1 MMGFEPWMLAAM
13 DDAGFNGI
21 TDEHIRRVAGELQKI
36 GRAYIDR
43 QTFDRACYAAGV
55 DPENFT
61 QEDLEKLED
70 VLNEG

>member
-1 MMGFEPWMLAAM
+1 MCFEPWILAAM
-13 DDAGFNGI
+13 DDACFNGI

-36 GRAYIDR
+36 GQAYIDR
-43 QTFDRACYAAGV
+43 QTFGRACYAAGV

-70 VLNEG
+70 VLNED

>member
-1 MMGFEPWMLAAM
+1 MGFEPWMLAAM

-36 GRAYIDR
+36 GWADIDL
-43 QTFDRACYAAGV
+43 QTFDRACYAAGI

-61 QEDLEKLED
+61 QEDLNELED
-70 VLNEG
+70 VLNGE

>member
-1 MMGFEPWMLAAM
+1 MRFEPWMLAAM

-36 GRAYIDR
+36 GQAYIDR
-43 QTFDRACYAAGV
+43 QTFDRACYTAGV
-55 DPENFT
+55 DSENFT